1 MTKTV
6 QMYNLH
12 LINGD
17 VIPVPEDFDLTGKK
31 TLLYWFSHEDANEIY
46 KVGNQFLGFC
56 YVPRKSVVYISTGD
70 VEEQV
75 CFSDEMMKR
84 MQNHAR
90 K

>member
-31 TLLYWFSHEDANEIY
+31 TLLYWFSHEDVNEIL

-56 YVPRKSVVYISTGD
+56 YVPKKTWCISAPGMSRNRSV
-70 VEEQV
+70 
-75 CFSDEMMKR
+75 FPMR
-84 MQNHAR
+84 
-90 K
+90 